1 MAVNPQ
7 LPKDQQIIEHLRH
20 IGTALQ
26 NISRDISHEIGPFK
40 AQEVK
45 TMAEW
50 MQPEWDRQAEEN
62 RREEEI
68 EELKKSNKIAER
80 TAKIAVYGL
89 LVTAF
94 VGALQLAFTVWQHFD
109 EKPQEKIIVIQEPV
123 ASNSARL
130 ATPGASEGK

>member
-7 LPKDQQIIEHLRH
+7 LPKEQQLIEHLRQ

-26 NISRDISHEIGPFK
+26 NISRDIGHEMGPFK
-40 AQEVK
+40 VQPVS
-45 TMAEW
+45 TMAEQ
-50 MQPEWDRQAEEN
+50 MKPEWDRIEEAN
-62 RREEEI
+62 RREAEI

-94 VGALQLAFTVWQHFD
+94 VGVLQLAFTVWQHLD
-109 EKPQEKIIVIQEPV
+109 EKPQEKIIVVQERI
-123 ASNSARL
+123 ATDSAQM
-130 ATPGASEGK
+130 SE

>member
-1 MAVNPQ
+1 MGVNPQ

-20 IGTALQ
+20 IGAALE
-26 NISRDISHEIGPFK
+26 NISRDISHEMGPFK
-40 AQEVK
+40 AQK
-45 TMAEW
+45 MMTMAEQ

-94 VGALQLAFTVWQHFD
+94 VGVLQLAFTVWQHFD
-109 EKPQEKIIVIQEPV
+109 ERPQEKIIVIQEPV
-123 ASNSARL
+123 ASNSAEIGIS
-130 ATPGASEGK
+130 GASVVK